1 MVQIFWRVAEMLLMI
16 DDKNPNSTRQWRV
29 LVSMMMVGVIV
40 HILWAC
46 GGLKFIGIDGFAQ
59 SVEVKAIT
67 ARLDQTAAAIAEVQ
81 NRQLETA
88 ITDTRIAQCN
98 AITKRF
104 YTDHLRD
111 LADEYFRQNKRPYEI
126 PRCDELN

>member
-1 MVQIFWRVAEMLLMI
+1 MAQIFWRIAEMLLMI

-29 LVSMMMVGVIV
+29 LVSMMILAMAV

-46 GGLKFIGIDGFAQ
+46 GGLKFIGIEGFAQ
-59 SVEVKAIT
+59 SAEVHALAIQIN
-67 ARLDQTAAAIAEVQ
+67 QTGQAVIDVQ

-98 AITKRF
+98 AQAKRF
-104 YTDHLRD
+104 YTDRLRE
-111 LADEYFRQNKRPYEI
+111 LMEEYYRTNKRAYDV

>member
-1 MVQIFWRVAEMLLMI
+1 MVQAFWRIAEMLLMV

-29 LVSMMMVGVIV
+29 LVSMMILAMVV

-46 GGLKFIGIDGFAQ
+46 GGLKFIGIEGFAQ
-59 SVEVKAIT
+59 SAEVHALAAQIT
-67 ARLDQTAAAIAEVQ
+67 TTGQAVIDVQ

-98 AITKRF
+98 AQAKRF
-104 YTDHLRD
+104 YTDRLRE
-111 LADEYFRQNKRPYEI
+111 LMEEYYRTNKRPYDV